1 MVQLS
6 NDCFVAQPASM
17 TIEQAVALA
26 AERLPVA
33 ATSEFVSLQRADGRI
48 AADDHVARNNL
59 PPFRNS
65 AVDGYAVRFE
75 DLAGEGPTLLKVGAR
90 LAAGSAERVR
100 AAGQAVR
107 IFTGAAMP
115 ADADTVFMQEDVEV
129 QGDSVSLPPGLKRG
143 ANMRPAGED
152 AAASSLIIAQGR
164 RLKPQDV
171 ALAAATG
178 FKRLCVRRPLRVAL
192 FSTGDELTEPGGK
205 LGPGAIYDSNRLM
218 LAALLTR
225 LGAKV
230 LDFGIV
236 RDEPQAM
243 TERLIA
249 AAGQNDL
256 ILSSGGVSLG
266 EEDHVKAAVEAAGSL
281 VFWKLAIKPGR
292 PLAMGMVA
300 GTPFVGLPGNPAAAY
315 VTFAFFVRP
324 LLAHLADETLPPLM
338 PLRVRSTFAQKKRAG
353 RREYVRVSVSR
364 APDGVLE
371 ARKFPKEGAALLT
384 SLTTSDGLVEL
395 ADDATSVSEGE
406 MLAFYPHDT
415 FL

>member
-6 NDCFVAQPASM
+6 NDCFVSQTASM
-17 TIEQAVALA
+17 TIEEAVALA

-33 ATSEFVSLQRADGRI
+33 ATSELAPLHRADGRI
-48 AADDHVARNNL
+48 AADEVRAGNNL
-59 PPFRNS
+59 PPFANS
-65 AVDGYAVRFE
+65 AVDGYAVRFQ
-75 DLAGEGPTLLKVGAR
+75 DLEADGPSLLPVGGRLTAG
-90 LAAGSAERVR
+90 AAGTVS

-115 ADADTVFMQEDVEV
+115 PDADTVFMQEDVTVE
-129 QGDSVSLPPGLKRG
+129 GDRVRLPPGLKRG

-152 AAASSLIIAQGR
+152 IAAGEVIIPQGR
-164 RLKPQDV
+164 RLKPQDI

-178 FKRLCVRRPLRVAL
+178 HRQLAVRRPLRVAL
-192 FSTGDELTEPGGK
+192 LSTGDELVEPGGE

-218 LAALLTR
+218 LSALLAR
-225 LGAKV
+225 HGAEV
-230 LDFGIV
+230 FDFGIV
-236 RDEPQAM
+236 RDER
-243 TERLIA
+243 EVLVDRLATA
-249 AAGQNDL
+249 AQQNDL

-266 EEDHVKAAVEAAGSL
+266 EEDHVRAAVEAAGRM

-292 PLAMGMVA
+292 PLAMGVVG

-324 LLAHLADETLPPLM
+324 LLAHLAGEVLPPLM
-338 PLRVRSTFAQKKRAG
+338 PLRVRSAFTQKKRQG

-364 APDGVLE
+364 AADGVLE

-384 SLTTSDGLVEL
+384 SLTTSDGLAEL
-395 ADDATSVSEGE
+395 ADDATGVTEGE
-406 MLAFYPHDT
+406 MIAFHPHDS
-415 FL
+415 FW